1 VADRVAMPPLFSDLS
16 STDVTNAS
24 PQEPHVASTDR
35 SPSTTIGATAGLG
48 EPDPQRWLALIVIG
62 MAQLMIILD
71 ASIVNI
77 ALPRAQAALHISDSD
92 RAWVVT
98 AYTLAFGGLLLLGG
112 RIADF
117 AGRKRVFIIGLI
129 GFGLASALGGAAP
142 NAALLLSA
150 RALQGAF
157 AALLAPAALSLISVT
172 FTEVHERARAFGVYG
187 AISGGGAA
195 IGLVLGGIL
204 TQYVSWRWCLF
215 VNVPIA
221 LFAAFAAVP
230 VVRESKAGSN
240 TQYDIPG
247 AITATAGLVALVYGF
262 TKVSQLKPSVPGHL
276 PEVNGWTNI
285 VSLVSFAIAAVMLA
299 LFVILERRTEHPLL
313 PMRVVLD
320 RNRGGSYLTSL
331 IVGLALFGMFL
342 FLTYYFQGT
351 LGYSPLKAG
360 LLFLPFSGGIIVGA
374 GVTSQLLPR
383 IGPRILMTAGT
394 LLAAAGMLWLTKITV
409 QDAYLTHVLPSQ
421 ILMSVGLA
429 AVFVPLASTA
439 LIGVGNHDAG
449 VASAMVNTTQ
459 QIGGSLGTALLN
471 TIATSAT
478 AAFLVANGT
487 TALSVRQAQV
497 HGYTEAF
504 TISAVLLLVAA
515 AVAFVFIS
523 PGKPQVHDGDVA
535 VAHA

>member
-1 VADRVAMPPLFSDLS
+1 MASIDSTSATSVPAAS
-16 STDVTNAS
+16 S
-24 PQEPHVASTDR
+24 P
-35 SPSTTIGATAGLG
+35 AG
-48 EPDPQRWLALIVIG
+48 PDPQRWLALIVIA
-62 MAQLMIILD
+62 MAQLMVILD

-77 ALPRAQAALHISDSD
+77 ALPRAQAALHITDSD

-112 RIADF
+112 RIADY
-117 AGRKRVFIIGLI
+117 AGRKRAFIIGLL

-142 NAALLLSA
+142 TAGLLLSA

-172 FTEVHERARAFGVYG
+172 FIEVKERARAFGVYG

-195 IGLVLGGIL
+195 LGLVLGGLL

-221 LFAAFAAVP
+221 LFAALAAVP
-230 VVRESKAGSN
+230 VVRESKAGGD
-240 TQYDIPG
+240 TRYDIPG
-247 AITATAGLVALVYGF
+247 AVTATLGLVALVFGF
-262 TKVSQLKPSVPGHL
+262 TKVSEYKPSVPGQL
-276 PEVNGWTNI
+276 PEVNGWTNP
-285 VSLVSFAIAAVMLA
+285 VSLTCFAIALAMLVV
-299 LFVILERRTEHPLL
+299 FVFVERRTEHPLL
-313 PMRVVLD
+313 PLRVVLD

-331 IVGLALFGMFL
+331 IVGLAMFGMFL

-360 LLFLPFSGGIIVGA
+360 MLFLPFSGGIIIGA
-374 GVTSQLLPR
+374 GITSQLLPR
-383 IGPRILMTAGT
+383 IGPRILMTVGT
-394 LLAAAGMLWLTKITV
+394 LMVGVGMLWLTRITV
-409 QDAYLTHVLPSQ
+409 TDSYLTHVLPSQ
-421 ILMSVGLA
+421 IVMSLGMA
-429 AVFVPLASTA
+429 AVFIPLSSTA

-449 VASAMVNTTQ
+449 VASALVNTTQ

-478 AAFLVANGT
+478 AAFLIANGT
-487 TALSVRQAQV
+487 SALSVKQAQV

-504 TISAVLLLVAA
+504 TISAVLLFVAS
-515 AVAFVFIS
+515 AVAFFFIS
-523 PGKPQVHDGDVA
+523 PGKPEVHVGDLA